1 MTASRRGGWLLG
13 LGLVLIALTFPELAL
28 HHPEEVEIATR
39 QRVAAFVA
47 LDLAGAAAYFAAVA
61 LVLSGPAPRWAV
73 PVVLAASVLMR
84 AGPLAAPPILSSD
97 AYRYVWDGRVQA
109 HGINPYMYLPAAPE
123 LAGLQDEAV
132 YSKMNRVGTA
142 PTIYP
147 PVAQMLFAAVGQVWP
162 SVFGIKAMMVGFEAL
177 AIGVML
183 YLLRLAGLG
192 REQAL
197 IYAWNPVAVWEYAGN
212 GHIDAASIGFIA
224 LALLAITVR
233 RSTLAGVALAAATL
247 CKFLPAV
254 LFPAFWRRWDWRMV
268 AAAAVT
274 TGACYTLYLSAGWRV
289 LGYLP
294 GYADEE
300 GLGSGGGVFA
310 VRVLA
315 LFGPVP
321 LWAGKLVIVATLA
334 GLMATAAA
342 LAFGPPLP
350 VAPGPRAVVVARGA
364 VIVAAAVMVGIS
376 PHYPWYLGWLAYLA
390 CLAPIP
396 SVIYL
401 SAAGVLL
408 YLDPGRDRL
417 LWPALVYG
425 GFLLLAAADLSRA
438 FRPQAV
444 PRAAR

>member
-1 MTASRRGGWLLG
+1 MTAARRGGWLLG
-13 LGLVLIALTFPELAL
+13 LGVALIALTVPELAM
-28 HHPEEVEIATR
+28 HHAQEVEIATWER
-39 QRVAAFVA
+39 MAGFVA
-47 LDLAGAAAYFAAVA
+47 LGAMGGVAYFAAVA
-61 LVLSGPAPRWAV
+61 LVLSGPAPRWVLPA
-73 PVVLAASVLMR
+73 VLAGSVLMR
-84 AGPLAAPPILSSD
+84 ALPLAAPPTLSSD

-109 HGINPYMYLPAAPE
+109 HGINPYVYLPAAPE
-123 LAGLQDEAV
+123 LADLRDEAV

-142 PTIYP
+142 TTIYP
-147 PVAQMLFAAVGQVWP
+147 PVAQMLFAAAGQAWP
-162 SVFGIKAMMVGFEAL
+162 SIFGIKAMMVGFEAL
-177 AIGVML
+177 AVGVML
-183 YLLRLAGLG
+183 HLLRLAGLG
-192 REQAL
+192 REQVL

-224 LALLAITVR
+224 LALLAVTAR
-233 RSTLAGVALAAATL
+233 RSTLAGVALAAAAL
-247 CKFLPAV
+247 CKLLPVA
-254 LFPAFWRRWDWRMV
+254 LFPAFWRRWDWRMA

-274 TGACYTLYLSAGWRV
+274 VAACYALYLGAGWRV

-294 GYADEE
+294 GYSDEE

-315 LFGPVP
+315 LFGPVSA
-321 LWAGKLVIVATLA
+321 WTAGLAMAAILA
-334 GLMATAAA
+334 GLLALAAA

-350 VAPGPRAVVVARGA
+350 EAPGPRAVAVARGA
-364 VIVAAAVMVGIS
+364 VIVAAAVMAGIS

-396 SVIYL
+396 SVVYL

-425 GFLLLAAADLSRA
+425 GFLLLAALDLSRA
-438 FRPQAV
+438 FRPQPA
-444 PRAAR
+444 PRAVR